1 MNTAISPFRIAVS
14 DDVLED
20 LRTRLRRTR
29 WPEAELVDDWSQG
42 APLQW
47 IKDVCQ
53 YWAETYDWRQRE
65 ARLNRFS
72 QDRKSVV

>member
-29 WPEAELVDDWSQG
+29 WPEAE
-42 APLQW
+42 
-47 IKDVCQ
+47 
-53 YWAETYDWRQRE
+53 E
-65 ARLNRFS
+65 ARTASNTS
-72 QDRKSVV
+72 